1 MIAVD
6 GLFLA
11 GRLAHR
17 RFVADRR
24 RPLRGEVI
32 ERRTCLMYRENDRAP
47 KAPTVVEYESKRF
60 RVGFFLL
67 ALLLLL
73 IGLGMLAGCHFTQ
86 LKCSRTDDATS
97 GTCQVRRYGMIRSLD
112 EELTAGEIASFDV
125 KVRTGS
131 KGSKYAE
138 VRLFMTPESHRST
151 MELETGSWGHIDP
164 STALQARSDF
174 LAFQSGR
181 VPSVDLWL
189 RPSLAT
195 MTLMSLFGLALLAIG
210 VAMLR
215 EQLGQLRPVRIVL
228 DHAREVVVVRKHEIP
243 WREIADVTVEH
254 GRALFWSSGKNE
266 HVPGYRLVF
275 VRRSGTAIPA
285 TKAFRAGDPNA
296 HERAQR
302 TVRRVLQ
309 LDRD

>member
-1 MIAVD
+1 
-6 GLFLA
+6 
-11 GRLAHR
+11 
-17 RFVADRR
+17 
-24 RPLRGEVI
+24 
-32 ERRTCLMYRENDRAP
+32 MYRENDRATKP
-47 KAPTVVEYESKRF
+47 PTVIEYESKRV
-60 RVGFFLL
+60 RVGFFFL

-73 IGLGMLAGCHFTQ
+73 IGLGMFAGCHLTHVE
-86 LKCSRTDDATS
+86 CSRSDDAVS
-97 GTCQVRRYGMIRSLD
+97 GTCHVRRYGMVRSID

-125 KVRTGS
+125 RVRTGS

-151 MELETGSWGHIDP
+151 MELETGSWGHVDP

-174 LAFQSGR
+174 MAFQSGR
-181 VPSVDLWL
+181 VRSVDLWL

-195 MTLMSLFGLALLAIG
+195 MTLMSLFGLGMFAIG

-215 EQLGQLRPVRIVL
+215 EQLGQLRKVRIVL

-285 TKAFRAGDPNA
+285 TKEFRAGDPNVHA
-296 HERAQR
+296 RAQQ
-302 TVRRVLQ
+302 TIRRVLR